1 MKLRNIV
8 LGAVAVV
15 TLGACEKK
23 FDSLLNNPNF
33 PTPDQASADLY
44 LNQVQLSF
52 TGVFNSASSFGQE
65 VTRQIVWYGPTYQ
78 TGYTPQSFNGIW
90 STAYSGVMK
99 HANALIPIA
108 EAQKKYVNVAIA
120 KILKAYTMMTLV
132 DMFGDVPY
140 DEANLGSDNT
150 NPAITKGNVVYAK
163 AITLLTEAIADLA
176 KTPGAY
182 PGAQDLFFG
191 ASNATG
197 AARWRTT
204 AKTLLLRAYLTQ
216 RLVDNTVKAK
226 IDALLTENDLINATA
241 SDFEFKYGTSNANPD
256 NRHPA
261 YAGNYNASGAAGDYI
276 GTWFMYA
283 LAEEKGLFN
292 NQPGRDNSDPRI
304 RYYLY
309 RQRTNFSEANEAS
322 VSCLAAAAPAH
333 YPAGMPFCLIS
344 SAGFW
349 GRDHGDNSGIP
360 PDANL
365 RTTWG
370 IYPAGGDFDANQ
382 GTSVSLVRGGR
393 GAGILPIWQSAFTDF
408 LKAEA
413 ALTMSTAGDP
423 RALLES
429 GIRKSM
435 AKVIGYPATIGFT
448 VPAAAVPTQ
457 QRIDDYV
464 AKVLA
469 LYDAATTQSE
479 RLNVIVK
486 EWYLALWGNGLDAY
500 NNYRRTGKPEG
511 MQLSRLSAPGEF
523 TRSMF
528 YPANYVNLNLNATQK
543 SSVGTRVFWD
553 SNPAGFIK

>member
-8 LGAVAVV
+8 LGVATVV
-15 TLGACEKK
+15 ALGACEKK
-23 FDSLLNNPNF
+23 FDSLLINPNNPS
-33 PTPDQASADLY
+33 PDQASADLY

-52 TGVFNSASSFGQE
+52 AGFFNGASSYGQE
-65 VTRQIVWYGPTYQ
+65 VTRQLVWYGPTYQ
-78 TGYTPQSFNGIW
+78 TGYTPQSFNGLW
-90 STAYSGVMK
+90 SSAYTGIFK

-108 EAQKKYVNVAIA
+108 EGQRKYVNVAIA

-132 DMFGDVPY
+132 DMFGDIPY
-140 DEANLGSDNT
+140 DEANLGADNT
-150 NPAITKGNVVYAK
+150 NPAIATGASVYAK
-163 AITLLTEAIADLA
+163 AVTLLNEAIADLA

-191 ASNATG
+191 AANATG
-197 AARWRTT
+197 AGRWRTT

-216 RLVDNTVKAK
+216 RLVDNTAKAK
-226 IDALLTENDLINATA
+226 IDALLSENDLINATA
-241 SDFEFKYGTSNANPD
+241 GDFEFKYGTSNANPD
-256 NRHPA
+256 TRHPA

-292 NQPGRDNSDPRI
+292 NTESRNNADPRT

-309 RQRTNFSEANEAS
+309 RQRTNFNDANEAS

-333 YPAGMPFCLIS
+333 YTVGMPFCLIS
-344 SAGFW
+344 PSGFW

-370 IYPAGGDFDANQ
+370 IYPAGGEFDANQ
-382 GTSVSLVRGGR
+382 GSSVSLTRGGR

-413 ALTMSTAGDP
+413 ALTLSTAGDP
-423 RALLES
+423 RALLE
-429 GIRKSM
+429 GAIRKSM
-435 AKVIGYPATIGFT
+435 AKVIGYPATIGFA

-457 QRIDDYV
+457 QRIDDYIV
-464 AKVLA
+464 KVLA
-469 LYDAATTQSE
+469 LYDAATTNSAK
-479 RLNVIVK
+479 LNIIVK

-500 NNYRRTGKPEG
+500 NNYRRTGKPEN
-511 MQLSRLSAPGEF
+511 MQLTRLSAPGEF

-528 YPANYVNLNLNATQK
+528 YPANYVNLNLNASQK
-543 SSVGTRVFWD
+543 SSVGAKVFWD
-553 SNPAGFIK
+553 NNPAGFIK